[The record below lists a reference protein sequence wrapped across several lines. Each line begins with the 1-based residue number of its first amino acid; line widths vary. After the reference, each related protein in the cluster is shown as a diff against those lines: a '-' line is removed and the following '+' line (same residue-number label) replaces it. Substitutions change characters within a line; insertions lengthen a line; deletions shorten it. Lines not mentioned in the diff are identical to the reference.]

1 MMPGSCC
8 RGPPTAGAYGRTT
21 TKRTQRAAVYAR
33 VSTLEQT
40 TENQLAELRRYIEAR
55 GWTAQEYIDE
65 GVSGAKESRPALDS
79 LLRDARRRRF
89 DVVVCWRLDRLGR
102 NLKHLITLLE
112 DLPGA
117 RGRLRVS
124 LNEGIDATTP
134 AGRLQMHILGAIAE
148 FERARIAERVRLGL
162 ARVRAQGKQLGR
174 PKLEVSPESLA
185 SVSGLSIGRPPRNS
199 ACPRRRSIVGPGERQ
214 AGQRGVVG
222 EHWTALG

>member
-1 MMPGSCC
+1 M
-8 RGPPTAGAYGRTT
+8 
-21 TKRTQRAAVYAR
+21 TKRTPRAAVYAR
-33 VSTLEQT
+33 VSTLDQT

-55 GWTAQEYIDE
+55 GWTSQEYIDE

-79 LLRDARRRRF
+79 MLRDARRRKF

-112 DLPGA
+112 DLQALGVA
-117 RGRLRVS
+117 FVS

-174 PKLEVSPESLA
+174 PKLQVSTESLA
-185 SVSGLSIGRPPRNS
+185 SVSGMSI
-199 ACPRRRSIVGPGERQ
+199 RQ
-214 AGQRGVVG
+214 AAKV
-222 EHWTALG
+222 LGLSPATVYRRTRAVHR